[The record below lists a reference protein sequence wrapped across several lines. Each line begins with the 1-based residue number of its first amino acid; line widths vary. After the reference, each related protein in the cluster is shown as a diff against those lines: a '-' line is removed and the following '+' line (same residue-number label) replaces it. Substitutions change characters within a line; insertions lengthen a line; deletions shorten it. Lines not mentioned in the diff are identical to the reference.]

1 MGVVTVW
8 VACVSC
14 ITRVTSTVVTVIEV
28 RGSENWG
35 SHRSRGVYHRHNVV
49 HGSNR
54 QRNFSSSISIE
65 GGLESSLSIGN
76 LSLVSQVSCGH
87 WSRGKFGM
95 ISSLSL
101 SKSGSKYLFGSLD
114 LGGVFNGDSGGNSQ
128 KGSKNESLHDDGI
141 P

>member
-1 MGVVTVW
+1 MGVVTVG

-49 HGSNR
+49 HRSNR

-65 GGLESSLSIGN
+65 GGLESSLS
-76 LSLVSQVSCGH
+76 LVSQVSCGH
-87 WSRGKFGM
+87 WSRGKIGM

-101 SKSGSKYLFGSLD
+101 SKSGSKGL
-114 LGGVFNGDSGGNSQ
+114 
-128 KGSKNESLHDDGI
+128 
-141 P
+141 

>member
-28 RGSENWG
+28 R
-35 SHRSRGVYHRHNVV
+35 SRGVYNRHNVV

-54 QRNFSSSISIE
+54 QRNFASSISIE

-128 KGSKNESLHDDGI
+128 KGSENESLHDDGI

>member
-14 ITRVTSTVVTVIEV
+14 ITRVTSTVVTVIKV

-35 SHRSRGVYHRHNVV
+35 SHR
-49 HGSNR
+49 
-54 QRNFSSSISIE
+54 
-65 GGLESSLSIGN
+65 
-76 LSLVSQVSCGH
+76 
-87 WSRGKFGM
+87 SRGKFGM